1 MLSIAQLQQLF
12 DEYAQQQALPPHPAG
27 LYNPVRHIMS
37 IGGKRIRPLLCLL
50 GCQMFTHHI
59 QNALPPALAVE
70 FFHNFSLLHDDVMDN
85 APLRRGFPT
94 VHAKYGLNAAILSGD
109 AMLVKAYEYLSSA
122 DANLLPAL
130 IKIFNQTAL
139 EVCEGQQYDMDF
151 ETTMQVTK
159 QQYLHMITL
168 KTAVLL
174 AASLQMGALTGG
186 ANHEQAKVLYRFG
199 INIGIAFQLQD
210 DYLDTFG
217 KPDTF
222 GKKIGGD
229 ILNNKKTYLLLHA
242 LENANP
248 QQNQTLINQL
258 SDPNANPT
266 QKVAAI
272 TAIYEETGAK
282 DAIQTEME
290 RYYQLA
296 FEYLSYLQLP
306 DAQLF
311 NLTHLTQQL
320 MNRQV

>member
-12 DEYAQQQALPPHPAG
+12 DEYAQQQALPPNPAG

-50 GCQMFTHHI
+50 GCQLFSDNV
-59 QNALPPALAVE
+59 QKALPAAMAVE

-85 APLRRGFPT
+85 APLRRGHPT

-109 AMLVKAYEYLSSA
+109 AMLVQAYAYLAKS
-122 DANLLPAL
+122 DAKLLPKL
-130 IKIFNQTAL
+130 LPVLNKTAL

-174 AASLQMGALTGG
+174 AASLQMGAFCGG
-186 ANHEQAKVLYRFG
+186 VTHLKAEYVNQFG

-229 ILNNKKTYLLLHA
+229 ILNNKKTYLLLSA
-242 LENANP
+242 LENANHN
-248 QQNQTLINQL
+248 QKQTLEHWL
-258 SDPNANPT
+258 SPQYHEPT

>member
-12 DEYAQQQALPPHPAG
+12 DEYAQQQALPPNPAG

-50 GCQMFTHHI
+50 GCQLFSDKI
-59 QNALPPALAVE
+59 QKALPAAMAVE

-94 VHAKYGLNAAILSGD
+94 VHAKYGINAAILSGD

-186 ANHEQAKVLYRFG
+186 ANHEQAQVMYRFG

-210 DYLDTFG
+210 DYLDSFG
-217 KPDTF
+217 SPDKF

-229 ILNNKKTYLLLHA
+229 ILNNKKTYLLLTA
-242 LENANP
+242 LENANHD
-248 QQNQTLINQL
+248 QKQTLEHWLNPQ
-258 SDPNANPT
+258 NHEPT
-266 QKVAAI
+266 QKIASVK
-272 TAIYEETGAK
+272 AIYQDTGAK
-282 DAIQTEME
+282 QATLKAMND
-290 RYYQLA
+290 YYQLA
-296 FEYLSYLQLP
+296 FDHLNRLQLP